1 MTDQQLEEN
10 IAVVIEAICKHRNSA
25 LGPFINRATLTL
37 IPSQHFI
44 TIDVD
49 KYTLKP
55 TAEETESVCFFSF
68 IFKIYFNFLA
78 RKTQRKEEKGKSC
91 CGAECWERK

>member
-68 IFKIYFNFLA
+68 ILKFISIF
-78 RKTQRKEEKGKSC
+78 
-91 CGAECWERK
+91 